1 MSLSNAVKAG
11 ALLFAGSVQFGI
23 ALIIAEVLYPNYDMS
38 RTPISD
44 LGATCNP
51 SCTVFQPSSNIFN
64 GSLVIFGLLTL
75 LGAYFAMKAFH
86 WRPLVA
92 VLLVSGIGV
101 AGAGL
106 FTETTL
112 PIHLVFSFLAF
123 LFSALAAI
131 LSSRVLNS
139 PLRYFSVILGV
150 FALFAI
156 ALSVSGVYFGL
167 GHGGMEKM
175 IVYPALLW
183 YVGFG
188 GHLMAGNDA
197 HRHPNQGW

>member
-11 ALLFAGSVQFGI
+11 ASLFAGSVQFGI
-23 ALIIAEVLYPNYDMS
+23 ALIIAEILYPNYDML

-51 SCTVFQPSSNIFN
+51 SCTIFQPSSNIFN
-64 GSLVIFGLLTL
+64 GSLIVFGLLVL
-75 LGAYFAMKAFH
+75 FGAYFTMKGL
-86 WRPLVA
+86 RCKPLAA

-106 FTETTL
+106 FTETSL

-150 FALFAI
+150 FALLAI
-156 ALSVSGVYFGL
+156 ALFASGVYFGL

-188 GHLMAGNDA
+188 GHLMGIGEYAEQ
-197 HRHPNQGW
+197 PTK